1 MHDLR
6 RTVASGLEILGVP
19 ANVISTALNH
29 ISAKKASV
37 TGRHYLHGDS
47 TRSVQAALTEWQGTL
62 EAILYIEAMEE
73 RLLAVGARAASHIF
87 ALYRSALTAFAMNGA
102 CPLWTA
108 EQAQVGRRTSQYKLR

>member
-6 RTVASGLEILGVP
+6 RTVASALEILGVP

-37 TGRHYLHGDS
+37 TGKHYLHGDL

-62 EAILYIEAMEE
+62 EAILAGGDPLNARDQDIEAMEE
-73 RLLAVGARAASHIF
+73 RLLAKGKRGVAH
-87 ALYRSALTAFAMNGA
+87 
-102 CPLWTA
+102 
-108 EQAQVGRRTSQYKLR
+108 LRLLS

>member
-37 TGRHYLHGDS
+37 TGRHYLHGDL

-73 RLLAVGARAASHIF
+73 RLLAKGKGGVAH
-87 ALYRSALTAFAMNGA
+87 
-102 CPLWTA
+102 
-108 EQAQVGRRTSQYKLR
+108 LRPVF